1 MATPVN
7 TFPFGGS
14 NVTAPADWG
23 MANNMAHAQAHPR
36 RSWIRDRTRRSS
48 AAMRGALSRFWH
60 KAYGDGITGLGGMVA
75 YNLLLSLL
83 PLTLVALFVFGTVVD
98 SPAGRASV
106 IADIHRILPS
116 TNSDS
121 LDHLLREVQR
131 SSTTIGIA
139 ALLSSIWIGMSF
151 WGSLDTAFCRIYTTE
166 CRSWLQQKR
175 FALGMLVVVLALFAA
190 TIALPAIQSAVVAGA
205 GELPFGLDAKRVVY
219 GFTLVAT
226 IVVLF
231 GTLVLVYRAVPNM
244 AVPWRAVW
252 PGALGATIAMTIVD
266 YAFPLYLQTSVL
278 TTFGGTYIFILIVLI
293 WFYVVALILLGG
305 AVINALRLQRATG
318 SS

>member
-1 MATPVN
+1 
-7 TFPFGGS
+7 
-14 NVTAPADWG
+14 
-23 MANNMAHAQAHPR
+23 
-36 RSWIRDRTRRSS
+36 
-48 AAMRGALSRFWH
+48 MRGALSRFWH

-106 IADIHRILPS
+106 IADIHRILPT
-116 TNSDS
+116 TNSNS

-131 SSTTIGIA
+131 SSTSIGIA

-151 WGSLDTAFCRIYTTE
+151 WGSLDTAFCRIYTTD

-293 WFYVVALILLGG
+293 WFYAVALILLGG
-305 AVINALRLQRATG
+305 AVINALRMKPASA
-318 SS
+318 SSS